1 MIPRTDITSEEIKS
15 LFDSPPTSEFIG
27 RIGKYLITEYL
38 ASGGMGLVFRAT
50 DSELDRDVCLKLL
63 HPSRAKNPEARIR
76 FERETLA
83 IARLNSDRIMPVL
96 DLGTHRDLLI
106 MLCRFCPGDLC
117 APFLVNESRLTPA
130 RALRIATQIA
140 EGLDLAHKHGI
151 LHRDIKPD
159 NLWISPTDDVKLID
173 FGLARTLEEATPIT
187 HEGTVL
193 GTPSYMSPEQITGQ
207 PLDGR
212 SDLFSLGIVL
222 MEMLC
227 GESPFRKNNLFSTLM
242 SVASEK
248 IDFAKLDQRTRFL
261 TQYGQSCLCLLQKD
275 PSLRPQD
282 AAAAVTLL
290 KAAEQSA
297 QAECDSTPM
306 PIIATDFG
314 NHQWKRLVATAF
326 GGFAFCLAI
335 LAVWQWR

>member
-1 MIPRTDITSEEIKS
+1 MNSGPLEKFLQGTADELETRQSETILSQSETLSSDPLPGTEDDSLIVSLRDNIPIDQGDETAIRQMSEQLARMIPRTDITSEEIKS

-96 DLGTHRDLLI
+96 DLGTHRDLPYHVMPFL
-106 MLCRFCPGDLC
+106 PGRSLRTV
-117 APFLVNESRLTPA
+117 LVNETTLTPA

-173 FGLARTLEEATPIT
+173 FGLARTLEETPRSPTKEQCSEHRATC
-187 HEGTVL
+187 L
-193 GTPSYMSPEQITGQ
+193 GTNY
-207 PLDGR
+207 
-212 SDLFSLGIVL
+212 
-222 MEMLC
+222 
-227 GESPFRKNNLFSTLM
+227 
-242 SVASEK
+242 
-248 IDFAKLDQRTRFL
+248 
-261 TQYGQSCLCLLQKD
+261 
-275 PSLRPQD
+275 
-282 AAAAVTLL
+282 
-290 KAAEQSA
+290 
-297 QAECDSTPM
+297 
-306 PIIATDFG
+306 
-314 NHQWKRLVATAF
+314 
-326 GGFAFCLAI
+326 
-335 LAVWQWR
+335 